1 MLSAVNGFTY
11 HVDVNFMNA
20 LPTRNEIKIGDF
32 VKIETREN
40 QGTGKLSEGKVK
52 SILTDSVEHP
62 YGIKVKLEDGSEG
75 RVKALL
81 SSTSTDDKNV
91 HSTLILEEKLK
102 AGEGL
107 NLEYKTSFRFDQNR
121 FKATGNKV
129 QNDLVEKEISIAVCC
144 TCKYIWRNYI
154 DWGR

>member
-62 YGIKVKLEDGSEG
+62 YGIKVKLED
-75 RVKALL
+75 R
-81 SSTSTDDKNV
+81 
-91 HSTLILEEKLK
+91 I
-102 AGEGL
+102 
-107 NLEYKTSFRFDQNR
+107 
-121 FKATGNKV
+121 
-129 QNDLVEKEISIAVCC
+129 
-144 TCKYIWRNYI
+144 
-154 DWGR
+154 